1 LPKGQGKIEESSAKF
16 FPVGVAEPWFKLQPG
31 ITGVSGKFKKGQP
44 EGKGQIKYTDGST
57 LQGTFVNGRI
67 NGKARLFTGY
77 FMLSKTLFSPFQCK
91 SLVYLKT
98 HQFITKR
105 I

>member
-1 LPKGQGKIEESSAKF
+1 MPKGQGKFEESSTKL

-31 ITGVSGKFKKGQP
+31 VTGVSGKFKKGQP
-44 EGKGQIKYTDGST
+44 EGKGLIKYTDGST

-77 FMLSKTLFSPFQCK
+77 FMLLKTL
-91 SLVYLKT
+91 
-98 HQFITKR
+98 
-105 I
+105 

>member
-1 LPKGQGKIEESSAKF
+1 MPKGQGKFEESSEKL
-16 FPVGVAEPWFKLQPG
+16 FPVGVAEPWFRLQPG

-77 FMLSKTLFSPFQCK
+77 FMLLKTL
-91 SLVYLKT
+91 
-98 HQFITKR
+98 
-105 I
+105 